1 MKIRDL
7 LAVESIDLNG
17 KATGKTDVL
26 NQCVDLMAKSGKIAD
41 VEKYRKGV
49 FATEDEGTTEIGRAH
64 V

>member
-17 KATGKTDVL
+17 KATGKTDDL
-26 NQCVDLMAKSGKIAD
+26 NKCVDLMAKIGKIAE

-49 FATEDEGTTEIGRAH
+49 FERG
-64 V
+64 

>member
-26 NQCVDLMAKSGKIAD
+26 NQCVDLWQK
-41 VEKYRKGV
+41 VEKLPMSKNIVKVYLRERMRELQV
-49 FATEDEGTTEIGRAH
+49 
-64 V
+64 

>member
-1 MKIRDL
+1 MTIRDL

-49 FATEDEGTTEIGRAH
+49 FERG
-64 V
+64 

>member
-26 NQCVDLMAKSGKIAD
+26 KQCADLMAKSGKIAD

-49 FATEDEGTTEIGRAH
+49 FERG
-64 V
+64 

>member
-26 NQCVDLMAKSGKIAD
+26 NQSVDLMAKSGKIAD

-49 FATEDEGTTEIGRAH
+49 FAREDEGTTGT
-64 V
+64 